1 MSSANSVANT
11 SSTNI
16 VPVQA
21 EFNSAGV
28 CVGLVGPGG
37 VYFSPPLTNNTI
49 TNSTIDNATI
59 DNSTIDDSVIGGTTP
74 AAVTG
79 TDVYASEEIGYN
91 ASAQGTVTQATSKS
105 TGVTLNK
112 SAGQI
117 TMNGAELAAGTTVL
131 FTLTNSTL
139 SAKDVL
145 IVNVGSGGTSG
156 AYWPY
161 VANVAAGTAVIGVYN
176 NTAGALAEAIV
187 INYATIHGA

>member
-1 MSSANSVANT
+1 MSSANSVAST

-37 VYFSPPLTNNTI
+37 AYFSPPLTG
-49 TNSTIDNATI
+49 STIDNT
-59 DNSTIDDSVIGGTTP
+59 VIGGTTP

-79 TDVYASEEIGYN
+79 TTILASSEIGYN

-112 SAGQI
+112 SSGQI
-117 TMNGAELAAGTTVL
+117 TMNAASLAAGTTVL

-176 NTAGALAEAIV
+176 NTASPLAEAIV
-187 INYATIHGA
+187 INYAIIHSA